1 MSGSSDSGA
10 TPRRLSER
18 PWFTRRDVVS
28 FSVMLAVLVVI
39 YALALPTLHV
49 RIGNPAFLLGLL
61 LCLVAAGGFGAR
73 GALGVTAVVTLIDR
87 RFALSLPTSPELSP
101 TAAVISLAAKFVLAG
116 GLGRIVDS
124 RRKVRALNAEPD
136 ELQNVRVAFVLFTVA
151 LTWVFVHTSFAT
163 HYAFEYYGRRAGDG
177 EINGGLEFPG
187 GQAPDFWDM
196 WHFSVVIGLSAQTAD
211 VAIASRPLRHIA
223 TVHSICSFLFN
234 TIILATTINFA
245 AELFQPRGGP

>member
-1 MSGSSDSGA
+1 MQTSALTSPIRA
-10 TPRRLSER
+10 LTARR
-18 PWFTRRDVVS
+18 VVL
-28 FSVMLAVLVVI
+28 LAFLVGGLVGLV
-39 YALALPTLHV
+39 LAL
-49 RIGNPAFLLGLL
+49 IDNPLAPGARALVAWDAGILAY
-61 LCLVAAGGFGAR
+61 LVAAFWLLHASTPDDMARHAAHAR
-73 GALGVTAVVTLIDR
+73 GGRHFV
-87 RFALSLPTSPELSP
+87 LSISI
-101 TAAVISLAAKFVLAG
+101 AAVIVSIAVMGFE
-116 GLGRIVDS
+116 I
-124 RRKVRALNAEPD
+124 RALNAEPD
-136 ELQNVRVAFVLFTVA
+136 DLQNVRVAFVLFTVA